1 MKNILRFPTALVLVP
16 TPFAILKTA
25 HVDVDRDATL
35 EEKTDVVETLKQN
48 DCTVFPDVDEDF

>member
-16 TPFAILKTA
+16 KPFSILKTA

-35 EEKTDVVETLKQN
+35 EEKTDVVETLKQD
-48 DCTVFPDVDEDF
+48 DCTVVSDVNEDF